1 MLQPATDKL
10 QIMISLDK
18 ILIAIAIIAQTTD
31 IEAELEKIQACQTR
45 SVLANNLQCKN
56 ISNSVEK
63 LVLAGQNLQ
72 NTDLSNLDLTNA
84 DLNGVDLSK
93 ANLEAAILVD
103 SNLQNAN
110 LDLANIDRANFAGAN
125 LIRISLRSHTKENY
139 IRTLKVN
146 FHRANLEGADFRR
159 GLISDTNFSNA
170 NLTKVKFGGEL
181 WKNDFSHA
189 NLQQAAI
196 EGSVTSTFTNA
207 NLSDADLSS
216 AYIYWSSFE
225 RANFARANLN
235 GTQFMTANLNGV
247 SFIGADLSSAQFALH
262 YGSDE
267 PGTTLIEADFT
278 NANLEG
284 ATFGSYTDF
293 KNASLRGA
301 NLRQAI
307 FIGAKNLTPTQIK
320 SACNWEQG
328 IYKFALDRNSFTP
341 EVTEADRFANQK
353 YIQTLRE
360 DSASTPLNP
369 VNCDR
374 WK

>member
-1 MLQPATDKL
+1 MQNICYIVLQTATDKL

-18 ILIAIAIIAQTTD
+18 ILIAIAIVAQTIDIVIDLETIKDCQKLSMVD
-31 IEAELEKIQACQTR
+31 IESKCQKI
-45 SVLANNLQCKN
+45 SHS
-56 ISNSVEK
+56 IEK
-63 LVLAGQNLQ
+63 LAQAGQSLQ
-72 NTDLSNLDLTNA
+72 NIDLSNLNLSGIDLNRA
-84 DLNGVDLSK
+84 DLS
-93 ANLEAAILVD
+93 
-103 SNLQNAN
+103 NAN
-110 LDLANIDRANFAGAN
+110 LDLANINGANFSGAN
-125 LIRISLRSHTKENY
+125 LEELSF
-139 IRTLKVN
+139 RTYTDKNFRVTSDVN
-146 FHRANLEGADFRR
+146 FHRANLKGADFRR
-159 GLISDTNFSNA
+159 GEFSDTDFSNA
-170 NLTKVKFGGEL
+170 NLSKTKFDGIL
-181 WKNDFSHA
+181 WSSDFSNA
-189 NLQQAAI
+189 NLQQTQI
-196 EGSVTSTFTNA
+196 QGQVTSQFTQ
-207 NLSDADLSS
+207 ADLSS
-216 AYIYWSSFE
+216 ADLSGTYIYWSSFE
-225 RANFARANLN
+225 RANFNRARLN
-235 GTQFMTANLNGV
+235 RTQFMTANLNGV
-247 SFIGADLSSAQFALH
+247 SFIGADLSSAKFALH